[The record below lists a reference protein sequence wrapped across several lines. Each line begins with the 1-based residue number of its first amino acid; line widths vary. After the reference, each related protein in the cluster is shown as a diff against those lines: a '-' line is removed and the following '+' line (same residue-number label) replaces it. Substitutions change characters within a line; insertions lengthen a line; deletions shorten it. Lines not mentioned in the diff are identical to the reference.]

1 MNERSPVINADPAA
15 RPPLSFSVPE
25 LATLLGISE
34 HAVIAKID
42 RGELLGILE
51 AGTWRVYMDLPEA
64 DGLRSNGSC
73 DAESPHDEVLTVRH
87 AATPRP
93 NGTGNHGASPAVTA
107 PVPVAVPISPVDLTL
122 LINLVS
128 DLTRRNAE
136 LLDTTATWRARVQ
149 HLESELQEV
158 AMRDHHLVVD
168 TAPAAE
174 PDDPSPIV
182 AELAHERER
191 RTTAEADS
199 ARLREELRELRQL
212 QLVMQ
217 STFGDPNARAAAG
230 WSVADSRLPAP
241 DSWWRRL
248 FR

>member
-1 MNERSPVINADPAA
+1 VSNADSAA

-25 LATLLGISE
+25 LATLLGLSQ

-42 RGELLGILE
+42 RGELLGIQE
-51 AGTWRVYMDLPEA
+51 AGTWRVYMDLPEVNT
-64 DGLRSNGSC
+64 LRSNGSSG
-73 DAESPHDEVLTVRH
+73 AESLRDEVLTVRH

-93 NGTGNHGASPAVTA
+93 NGTGNHSAPPVATS

-158 AMRDHHLVVD
+158 ALRDHHLVVD
-168 TAPAAE
+168 AAVDPG

-182 AELAHERER
+182 AELAQERER
-191 RTTAEADS
+191 RTTAEADL
-199 ARLREELRELRQL
+199 ARLRDELRELRQL

-217 STFGDPNARAAAG
+217 STFGDPAMRSAAG
-230 WSVADSRLPAP
+230 WRSAP
-241 DSWWRRL
+241 EVGEPDHESWWRRL